1 MGSSASASGPHHR
14 LPCRHLQVTF
24 QIHGLRQLS
33 EHAQRLNLW
42 KNNLGLLRNL
52 LQHSGN
58 PSWFLLNASKDT
70 RSALDPSEKPTKS
83 PSLREEVSCPNSQKS
98 STQPPRCQTPRTENK
113 KILLIIPL
121 PLLKRVG
128 LMFKRHKKKE
138 TCSSPQR
145 NMHTHETSAKS
156 PAECT
161 SSPANLRRCTS
172 NRIARRGNTKRQ
184 GGGHEWLL
192 RRSFSEALAKH
203 ARPRFLCEKGET
215 KPNHTEKHCARLRSS
230 PGTWRGVCTCLYK
243 VEGPCGE
250 CSVGLCPSSNRLHC

>member
-113 KILLIIPL
+113 KNP
-121 PLLKRVG
+121 PD
-128 LMFKRHKKKE
+128 HP
-138 TCSSPQR
+138 SSPSQACWTYVQKAQKER
-145 NMHTHETSAKS
+145 NMLIT
-156 PAECT
+156 
-161 SSPANLRRCTS
+161 
-172 NRIARRGNTKRQ
+172 TK
-184 GGGHEWLL
+184 
-192 RRSFSEALAKH
+192 KH
-203 ARPRFLCEKGET
+203 A
-215 KPNHTEKHCARLRSS
+215 HTRNVRKE
-230 PGTWRGVCTCLYK
+230 PG
-243 VEGPCGE
+243 
-250 CSVGLCPSSNRLHC
+250 